1 MTDEALFLIPWP
13 FDKLD
18 TTGSKQVFKY
28 AFHLAPPLAQAA
40 GILPHGVGVRVTAS
54 RPHGPQNTHILV
66 YASGRAAPSEMAWG
80 GSK

>member
-1 MTDEALFLIPWP
+1 MAFVLIPWP

-28 AFHLAPPLAQAA
+28 AFGPGARSGSRNTAA
-40 GILPHGVGVRVTAS
+40 WPGS
-54 RPHGPQNTHILV
+54 KRPHGPQRTHILV
-66 YASGRAAPSEMAWG
+66 HASGRATASEMAWG